1 MCKADKRPSRTWQGI
16 MIQPWVG
23 TSSLSLAS
31 DCGDIKVAFY
41 IFNVCQLLGRACAL
55 SKMGMSAL

>member
-1 MCKADKRPSRTWQGI
+1 MVRPR
-16 MIQPWVG
+16 VG

-31 DCGDIKVAFY
+31 DCGDIRVV
-41 IFNVCQLLGRACAL
+41 ISIINVCQPLGSACAL